1 MVFCELFAEVKG
13 LGGKKKKKK
22 EFQYCEYCVVISLL
36 HTLVP
41 RGWEVVSEALCY
53 SEQRSPQV
61 RVVSFVC
68 LP

>member
-13 LGGKKKKKK
+13 LGGKKKKK
-22 EFQYCEYCVVISLL
+22 EFQYCVVIFLL